1 MSNPSAQGSVI
12 AAVDVGTNSVHM
24 VVARVGANGFDVLAY
39 EKEVVR
45 LGEGVDGMD
54 HLSEAAIERGVAAL
68 RHMKRIADAHG
79 AKLRAVATSAVR
91 EADNQRDF
99 LRAVR
104 AETGIKVEVI
114 SGTEEARLIHLG
126 IGRSVDLTKDSVLTI
141 DIGGGSTEFC
151 LSVRGNLRIAQSLK
165 LGAVR
170 MTDAYL
176 PGGEVTA
183 QGVRKLRAKV
193 QSTLAPLAHDLG
205 KIGFTRTVLSSGT
218 NETIARVAAARRDRP
233 VPQSF
238 NSFAFGAG
246 ELAGVV
252 DAVLGAESPKERL
265 GIDGI
270 EPKRADIIAAG
281 VVILDEVVRMLGID
295 SMEYSDYALREGVLV
310 DTAQRLGVMPEEPV
324 DAAHQSVVRLAER
337 CSVDME
343 HSMHVAELSARILRA
358 VGRHYEVDRPLE
370 RMLRAAALLA
380 NAGNAISYSKH
391 HLHSYY
397 IIRNADL
404 MGFNDDEI
412 ELIALT
418 ARYHRKSPPK
428 DSHAEYGRLG
438 RDDQLAVDLMAGIL
452 RIATG
457 LDRSHD
463 QCVAEVSSSLR
474 DKTFVLSVRH
484 SCRSEERIE
493 LNIHTAQGRVDMLQD
508 YLGDEVVIRNGGP
521 AR

>member
-1 MSNPSAQGSVI
+1 MSNPAATGTVI
-12 AAVDVGTNSVHM
+12 AAIDVGTNSVHM
-24 VVARVGANGFDVLAY
+24 VVARVGTNGFDVLAS

-45 LGEGVDGMD
+45 LGEGADGMD
-54 HLSEAAIERGVAAL
+54 HLAPGAIERGVAAL

-79 AKLRAVATSAVR
+79 ATVRAVATSAVR

-104 AETGIKVEVI
+104 SETGIKVEVI

-126 IGRSVDLTKDSVLTI
+126 ISRSLDVSRDSVLTI

-151 LSVRGNLRIAQSLK
+151 ISVRGNLRVAQSLK

-170 MTDAYL
+170 MTDAFL
-176 PGGEVTA
+176 PGGEVTP
-183 QGVRKLRAKV
+183 QGVKRLRSKV
-193 QSTLAPLAHDLG
+193 QSTLAPLAHDIA
-205 KIGFTRTVLSSGT
+205 KVGFSRTVLSSGT
-218 NETIARVAAARRDRP
+218 NETLARIAAARRDRP

-238 NSFAFGAG
+238 NGFAFAAD
-246 ELAGVV
+246 ELDEVV
-252 DAVLGAESPKERL
+252 DEVLGAESPKERL
-265 GIDGI
+265 GIEGL

-281 VVILDEVVRMLGID
+281 AVILHEVVQMLGID
-295 SMEYSDYALREGVLV
+295 RLEYSDYALREGVLV

-324 DAAHQSVVRLAER
+324 DAAHQSAVRLAER

-343 HSMHVAELSARILRA
+343 HSLHVAELSARVLCA
-358 VGRHYEVDRPLE
+358 VSRHYEVDRPLE

-404 MGFNDDEI
+404 MGFSDDEI
-412 ELIALT
+412 EMIALT

-428 DSHAEYGRLG
+428 DSHPEYGRLG
-438 RDDQLAVDLMAGIL
+438 RDDRLAVDLMAGVL
-452 RIATG
+452 RVATG

-463 QCVAEVSSSLR
+463 QCVSEVSSSMR
-474 DKTFVLSVRH
+474 DRTLVLSVRH

-493 LNIHTAQGRVDMLQD
+493 LNIHTAQARVDMLEE
-508 YLGDEVVIRNGGP
+508 YLGDEVIIRNGGA

>member
-1 MSNPSAQGSVI
+1 
-12 AAVDVGTNSVHM
+12 
-24 VVARVGANGFDVLAY
+24 
-39 EKEVVR
+39 
-45 LGEGVDGMD
+45 
-54 HLSEAAIERGVAAL
+54 
-68 RHMKRIADAHG
+68 
-79 AKLRAVATSAVR
+79 
-91 EADNQRDF
+91 
-99 LRAVR
+99 
-104 AETGIKVEVI
+104 
-114 SGTEEARLIHLG
+114 
-126 IGRSVDLTKDSVLTI
+126 
-141 DIGGGSTEFC
+141 
-151 LSVRGNLRIAQSLK
+151 
-165 LGAVR
+165 
-170 MTDAYL
+170 
-176 PGGEVTA
+176 
-183 QGVRKLRAKV
+183 
-193 QSTLAPLAHDLG
+193 
-205 KIGFTRTVLSSGT
+205 
-218 NETIARVAAARRDRP
+218 
-233 VPQSF
+233 
-238 NSFAFGAG
+238 
-246 ELAGVV
+246 
-252 DAVLGAESPKERL
+252 
-265 GIDGI
+265 
-270 EPKRADIIAAG
+270 
-281 VVILDEVVRMLGID
+281 MLGID

-508 YLGDEVVIRNGGP
+508 YLGDEVVIRNGGS

>member
-1 MSNPSAQGSVI
+1 VSNAASAGTVI
-12 AAVDVGTNSVHM
+12 AAIDVGTNSVHM
-24 VVARVGANGFDVLAY
+24 VVARVGPNGFDVLAS

-45 LGEGVDGMD
+45 LGEGVEGMD
-54 HLSEAAIERGVAAL
+54 HLTQGAIDRGVAAL
-68 RHMKRIADAHG
+68 RHMRRIADAHG
-79 AKLRAVATSAVR
+79 ARIRAVATSAVR

-104 AETGIKVEVI
+104 SETGIKLEVI

-126 IGRSVDLTKDSVLTI
+126 IGRSLDIARDSVLTI

-151 LSVRGNLRIAQSLK
+151 VSVRGNLRIAQSLK

-170 MTDAYL
+170 MTDAFL
-176 PGGEVTA
+176 PGGEVTP
-183 QGVRKLRAKV
+183 QGVKKLRAKV
-193 QSTLAPLAHDLG
+193 QSTLAPLAHDIG
-205 KIGFTRTVLSSGT
+205 RIGFSRTVLSSGT
-218 NETIARVAAARRDRP
+218 NETIARVAAGRRDRP
-233 VPQSF
+233 APQSF
-238 NSFAFGAG
+238 NGFVFGAD

-252 DAVLGAESPKERL
+252 DAVLDAESPKERL
-265 GIDGI
+265 SIEGL

-281 VVILDEVVRMLGID
+281 AVILDETVRMLGIE
-295 SMEYSDYALREGVLV
+295 SLEYSDYALREGVLV

-324 DAAHQSVVRLAER
+324 DAAHQSAVRLAER

-358 VGRHYEVDRPLE
+358 VGRHYEIDQPLE
-370 RMLRAAALLA
+370 RMLRVAALLA
-380 NAGNAISYSKH
+380 NCGNAISYSKH

-404 MGFNDDEI
+404 MGFSDDEI
-412 ELIALT
+412 EMIALT

-428 DSHAEYGRLG
+428 ASHAEYGRLG
-438 RDDQLAVDLMAGIL
+438 RNDQLAVDLMAGVL
-452 RIATG
+452 RVATG

-463 QCVAEVSSSLR
+463 QCVSEVSSSLR
-474 DKTFVLSVRH
+474 DKTLVLTVRH

-493 LNIHTAQGRVDMLQD
+493 LNVHTAQARADMLAD

-521 AR
+521 LR

>member
-1 MSNPSAQGSVI
+1 MRQDGFELL
-12 AAVDVGTNSVHM
+12 
-24 VVARVGANGFDVLAY
+24 ARVGFGS
-39 EKEVVR
+39 
-45 LGEGVDGMD
+45 GVFHGI
-54 HLSEAAIERGVAAL
+54 L
-68 RHMKRIADAHG
+68 ADAKF
-79 AKLRAVATSAVR
+79 A
-91 EADNQRDF
+91 
-99 LRAVR
+99 
-104 AETGIKVEVI
+104 
-114 SGTEEARLIHLG
+114 LG
-126 IGRSVDLTKDSVLTI
+126 
-141 DIGGGSTEFC
+141 
-151 LSVRGNLRIAQSLK
+151 
-165 LGAVR
+165 
-170 MTDAYL
+170 
-176 PGGEVTA
+176 
-183 QGVRKLRAKV
+183 
-193 QSTLAPLAHDLG
+193 
-205 KIGFTRTVLSSGT
+205 
-218 NETIARVAAARRDRP
+218 
-233 VPQSF
+233 
-238 NSFAFGAG
+238 FGAG
-246 ELAGVV
+246 EVVTLDGEEVGAG
-252 DAVLGAESPKERL
+252 RW
-265 GIDGI
+265 
-270 EPKRADIIAAG
+270 R
-281 VVILDEVVRMLGID
+281 
-295 SMEYSDYALREGVLV
+295 
-310 DTAQRLGVMPEEPV
+310 
-324 DAAHQSVVRLAER
+324 VRLAER

-428 DSHAEYGRLG
+428 DSHTEYGRLG